1 MLTKLVKNI
10 DRQLAVGS
18 SRLESSTQ
26 LARLSW
32 PPRIAF
38 CAACPLASNLRLFW
52 VAYSHAL
59 LEVVH
64 RSLSS
69 ESPRRSIAADPL
81 DSVAPD
87 PRSIAADP
95 QDSVALDP
103 LVSVAATGSYKATQN
118 QRSRLISLNLRINRT
133 RACTYALNLFRMSL
147 VSQQQYAQRL

>member
-95 QDSVALDP
+95 LGPVTLDLLGSVAPDGWLPLDA
-103 LVSVAATGSYKATQN
+103 LAGTDSMAGHCQL
-118 QRSRLISLNLRINRT
+118 QLRGKLPKTMI
-133 RACTYALNLFRMSL
+133 
-147 VSQQQYAQRL
+147 

>member
-95 QDSVALDP
+95 LGPVTLDLLSSVAPDGWLPLDALAGTDSMAGQLQLRGKLP
-103 LVSVAATGSYKATQN
+103 KAM
-118 QRSRLISLNLRINRT
+118 I
-133 RACTYALNLFRMSL
+133 
-147 VSQQQYAQRL
+147 

>member
-1 MLTKLVKNI
+1 MNARFSLRRKFAVLTKLVKNI

-81 DSVAPD
+81 GPVTLDLLGSVAPD
-87 PRSIAADP
+87 GWLPLDALAGT
-95 QDSVALDP
+95 DSMAGQL
-103 LVSVAATGSYKATQN
+103 Q
-118 QRSRLISLNLRINRT
+118 LRGKLPKTMI
-133 RACTYALNLFRMSL
+133 
-147 VSQQQYAQRL
+147 

>member
-69 ESPRRSIAADPL
+69 ESPRRSAFVLLESPRPIAADPL

-95 QDSVALDP
+95 LGPVTLDLLGSVAPDGWLPLDA
-103 LVSVAATGSYKATQN
+103 LAGTDSMAGQL
-118 QRSRLISLNLRINRT
+118 QLRGKLPKTMI
-133 RACTYALNLFRMSL
+133 
-147 VSQQQYAQRL
+147 

>member
-69 ESPRRSIAADPL
+69 ESPRRCIAADPL

-95 QDSVALDP
+95 LGPVTLDLLGSVAPDGWLPLDA
-103 LVSVAATGSYKATQN
+103 LAGTDSMAGQL
-118 QRSRLISLNLRINRT
+118 QLRGKLPKTTI
-133 RACTYALNLFRMSL
+133 
-147 VSQQQYAQRL
+147 

>member
-1 MLTKLVKNI
+1 MAASSDRLRPRSLVCWPVCARLCVGKVFENGLV
-10 DRQLAVGS
+10 QLAAEG
-18 SRLESSTQ
+18 
-26 LARLSW
+26 
-32 PPRIAF
+32 
-38 CAACPLASNLRLFW
+38 
-52 VAYSHAL
+52 Y
-59 LEVVH
+59 
-64 RSLSS
+64 
-69 ESPRRSIAADPL
+69 DPL

>member
-10 DRQLAVGS
+10 NRQLAVGS

-52 VAYSHAL
+52 IAYSHAL

-69 ESPRRSIAADPL
+69 ENPRRSITADPL
-81 DSVAPD
+81 DSVATD
-87 PRSIAADP
+87 PRAIAADP
-95 QDSVALDP
+95 LGPVTLDLLGSVAPDGWLPLDA
-103 LVSVAATGSYKATQN
+103 LAGTDSMAGQL
-118 QRSRLISLNLRINRT
+118 QLRGQLPKTMI
-133 RACTYALNLFRMSL
+133 
-147 VSQQQYAQRL
+147 

>member
-59 LEVVH
+59 LEVVQ

-95 QDSVALDP
+95 LGPVTLDLLGSVAPDGLLALDA
-103 LVSVAATGSYKATQN
+103 LAGTDTTSNFCLFSAAYWAR
-118 QRSRLISLNLRINRT
+118 RSLS
-133 RACTYALNLFRMSL
+133 C
-147 VSQQQYAQRL
+147 VCV

>member
-69 ESPRRSIAADPL
+69 ENPRRSIAADPL

-95 QDSVALDP
+95 LDP
-103 LVSVAATGSYKATQN
+103 VTLDLLGAVAPDGWLPLDALAGTDSMAGQL
-118 QRSRLISLNLRINRT
+118 QLRGKLPKTMI
-133 RACTYALNLFRMSL
+133 
-147 VSQQQYAQRL
+147 